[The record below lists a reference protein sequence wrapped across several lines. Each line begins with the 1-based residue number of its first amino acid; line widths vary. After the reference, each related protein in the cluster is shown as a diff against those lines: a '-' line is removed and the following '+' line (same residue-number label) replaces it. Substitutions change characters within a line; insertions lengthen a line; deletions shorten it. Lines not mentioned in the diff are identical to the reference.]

1 MNLKR
6 CANGH
11 YYDASVYSECPRC
24 NKAEG
29 AAKENKKAVSVTVNQ
44 TEEKKK
50 IAAWLVGIKGKYY
63 GRIFE
68 LEMKKYVIGAAG
80 SMDIYLK
87 EDESSN
93 DSQLLLSYDAENRCF
108 MAEIGNARELVYVN
122 EDVLLEVKRLHSRD
136 RIQMGENIF
145 MYIPLCDED
154 FVWK

>member
-1 MNLKR
+1 M
-6 CANGH
+6 
-11 YYDASVYSECPRC
+11 
-24 NKAEG
+24 
-29 AAKENKKAVSVTVNQ
+29 
-44 TEEKKK
+44 
-50 IAAWLVGIKGKYY
+50 
-63 GRIFE
+63 
-68 LEMKKYVIGAAG
+68 IGASG

-93 DSQLLLSYDAENRCF
+93 DSQLLLSYDAENRSF

-122 EDVLLEVKRLHSRD
+122 EDVLLEAKRLHSRD